1 MDSITINHI
10 LPANPPSN
18 YRAIEHHD
26 QIWGR
31 IDLLIQNRGWENV
44 EAVQNGIAEIRGRC
58 HQLYLDHE
66 GRLQLT
72 SFVIKTSLIGTL
84 VVLGIFAAT
93 AYQFN
98 QSLTAIA
105 TALSGAEIALFLG
118 VLGIVIVSRR
128 LSQQGNHKY
137 MAELQEVVRRLNL
150 QLEALNQY
158 DPEEMSVNGGE
169 GDPLLVGVNGNP
181 PDEEGGENP
190 GF

>member
-10 LPANPPSN
+10 LPANPPPN

-26 QIWGR
+26 QIWTR
-31 IDLLIQNRGWENV
+31 IDQLIQNRGWHNV

-58 HQLYLDHE
+58 DRLYLDHE

-72 SFVIKTSLIGTL
+72 SLIIKTTLIGTHI
-84 VVLGIFAAT
+84 VLGIFAIT

-98 QSLTAIA
+98 QSLAAIA
-105 TALSGAEIALFLG
+105 TALSGAEIAVLLG
-118 VLGIVIVSRR
+118 ELGIFILSRY
-128 LSQQGNHKY
+128 LSKQDNQKY

-158 DPEEMSVNGGE
+158 DPEDMSVDGGE
-169 GDPLLVGVNGNP
+169 GAPLLLEVNGSP
-181 PDEEGGENP
+181 QDQEGEENP